1 MVTQE
6 PKAQF
11 AWPAQAAVNRPVPK
25 TKIYAHAKPTAAQRA
40 PFVDQVES
48 IIWAYKLAPET
59 INLPAK
65 PDVPEIE
72 VFEVALKLPDVSHSV
87 LRCIDKAIPFPILF
101 VLRFEDRIQAIAAYK
116 RPSDAASGQWVLG
129 DYHATPWQKDDA
141 PRAALPVALDL
152 QGLYEQLVR
161 HHLAIPARPGE
172 SLRDQLDRQHWRPS
186 RPQRPSWK
194 RALRKKSNSTE
205 RLKSTRSCV
214 PCAQSCTPCL
224 NKSSPITIRYIF
236 CSCLRLYSKR

>member
-25 TKIYAHAKPTAAQRA
+25 TKIYAHAKPTAALRA
-40 PFVDQVES
+40 LFVEQVES
-48 IIWAYKLAPET
+48 ITWAYKLAPET

-72 VFEVALKLPDVSHSV
+72 VFEIALKLPDVSHSV

-101 VLRFEDRIQAIAAYK
+101 VLRHDGRSQAIAAYK

-129 DYHATPWQKDDA
+129 DYHAAPWQKDDA

-161 HHLAIPARPGE
+161 QHLAIPARPAE
-172 SLRDQLDRQHWRPS
+172 SLRDQLDRLAHLSAKQTAATKLEARLAQEKQFN
-186 RPQRPSWK
+186 RKIEINAQL
-194 RALRKKSNSTE
+194 RAVRTE
-205 RLKSTRSCV
+205 LHALS
-214 PCAQSCTPCL
+214 A
-224 NKSSPITIRYIF
+224 
-236 CSCLRLYSKR
+236 

>member
-1 MVTQE
+1 MVA

-25 TKIYAHAKPTAAQRA
+25 IKIYAHTKPTASVRA
-40 PFVDQVES
+40 LFVEQVES
-48 IIWAYKLAPET
+48 ITWAYKLAPET

-72 VFEVALKLPDVSHSV
+72 VFEIALKLPDVSHSV

-101 VLRFEDRIQAIAAYK
+101 VLRHDGRSQAIAAYK

-129 DYHATPWQKDDA
+129 DYHAAPWQKDDA

-161 HHLAIPARPGE
+161 QHLAIPARPGE
-172 SLRDQLDRQHWRPS
+172 SLRDQLDRLAHLSAKQTAATKLEARLAQEKQFNRKIEINAQLRTVRTELH
-186 RPQRPSWK
+186 
-194 RALRKKSNSTE
+194 ALSE
-205 RLKSTRSCV
+205 
-214 PCAQSCTPCL
+214 
-224 NKSSPITIRYIF
+224 
-236 CSCLRLYSKR
+236 